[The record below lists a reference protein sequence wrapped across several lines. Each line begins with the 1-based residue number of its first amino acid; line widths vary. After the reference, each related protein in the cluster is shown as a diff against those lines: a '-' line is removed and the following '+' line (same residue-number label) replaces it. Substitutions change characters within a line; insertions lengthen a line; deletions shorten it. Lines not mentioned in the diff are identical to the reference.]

1 MIIAIDGSAASGKGT
16 LAKALAK
23 HLNFDYLDTGALYR
37 AVALSLIN
45 SGSNL
50 DKIDENQ
57 ALGCVT
63 YFDFELV
70 KSQEIR
76 SELVGVIAS
85 KVASLP
91 SIRDKLLSLQRT
103 FAESPPSG
111 QGAVFDGR
119 DIGTVVFP
127 NADLKFFVDANI
139 EVRASRRTNE
149 LLNLG
154 QSVIFSQ
161 ILSDMQARDCRDKTR
176 EVAPL
181 RPADDAIIIDTS
193 DMDAA
198 AVFSLAL
205 SFISLVY

>member
-37 AVALSLIN
+37 VVALSLIN

-50 DKIDENQ
+50 DRINVNQ
-57 ALGCVT
+57 ALDCVT

-76 SELVGVIAS
+76 SELVGVVAS

-111 QGAVFDGR
+111 LGAVIDGR

-127 NADLKFFVDANI
+127 NADLKFFIDANI

-154 QSVIFSQ
+154 QSVMFSR

>member
-1 MIIAIDGSAASGKGT
+1 M
-16 LAKALAK
+16 
-23 HLNFDYLDTGALYR
+23 
-37 AVALSLIN
+37 
-45 SGSNL
+45 
-50 DKIDENQ
+50 
-57 ALGCVT
+57 
-63 YFDFELV
+63 
-70 KSQEIR
+70 
-76 SELVGVIAS
+76 
-85 KVASLP
+85 
-91 SIRDKLLSLQRT
+91 
-103 FAESPPSG
+103 
-111 QGAVFDGR
+111 DGR

-154 QSVIFSQ
+154 QSVMFSQ